1 MLHNIILMNFQ
12 ATGIKSLSNL
22 TGLSTAHGRLA
33 PILTIQAGGLLKTN
47 PGFSNDKSNYELALN
62 NHSPAQTGKRR

>member
-1 MLHNIILMNFQ
+1 MNLQ

-33 PILTIQAGGLLKTN
+33 PILTMQAGGLLKTN
-47 PGFSNDKSNYELALN
+47 PGSSIDKSNYELAPN
-62 NHSPAQTGKRR
+62 NRSQAQSGKGR